1 MLPPRHTLSKEE
13 RICCKNDISRLL
25 EKGRFSSTG
34 FLRFCVLQDNGQ
46 PYSRIMVSVPKK
58 LFRRAVK
65 RNLLKRR
72 IRESYR
78 LQKHMLEKNVDMMI
92 IYSSREIMPFS
103 DIYGAVGS
111 MLETISGSARQT
123 GQSPTL
129 KDNDGKTI

>member
-1 MLPPRHTLSKEE
+1 MLPPRHTLSKKE
-13 RICCKNDISRLL
+13 RICCKNDISRLF

-34 FLRFCVLQDNGQ
+34 FLRFCVLQDNGL

-78 LQKHMLEKNVDMMI
+78 LQKHILESNVDMMI

-123 GQSPTL
+123 RQTPSI

>member
-1 MLPPRHTLSKEE
+1 MIRPRHTLPKKE

-34 FLRFCVLQDNGQ
+34 FLRFCVLQDNGL

-92 IYSSREIMPFS
+92 IYASREIMS
-103 DIYGAVGS
+103 SSEIYGAVGS
-111 MLETISGSARQT
+111 MLEMISRPANQT
-123 GQSPTL
+123 GQPPAL
-129 KDNDGKTI
+129 KDNDGKDR